1 MYYCRHFSRRRI
13 GCGIRRLDG
22 GLLEGGIGVE
32 VGLFES
38 RRFWRCKN
46 LIPLIQAKTLDP
58 GLRRDD
64 VLRADGL
71 KIVISA

>member
-1 MYYCRHFSRRRI
+1 
-13 GCGIRRLDG
+13 
-22 GLLEGGIGVE
+22 LLEGVIGFE
-32 VGLFES
+32 AGLFEI

-46 LIPLIQAKTLDP
+46 LIPSSQAKTLDP

-64 VLRADGL
+64 VLRAVGL